1 MSFDSVVTSRSSYH
15 FLFKKMSKANTC
27 FCKRA
32 GLRVYLGHDGGC
44 KAYVSS
50 KFLCVKEKK
59 EFELKMNIM
68 NMHNDLGSPSL
79 IQPI

>member
-15 FLFKKMSKANTC
+15 FLFEKNVQGQYMFLQKGW
-27 FCKRA
+27 FEGLLRA
-32 GLRVYLGHDGGC
+32 WWGG
-44 KAYVSS
+44 KVYVSS